1 MRHHI
6 RPERLAQ
13 VIQAYQEALRS
24 HPEEQ
29 DTHGAILSLLEGDA
43 AGEIT
48 ASRLAYACCAIKRRA
63 LLMRPLPPGST
74 ARQRRTW
81 NASSAGSARLV
92 HSTGKTTVR
101 PPDLP
106 AVRRTPTRRHL
117 MPDLRPVVPDARV
130 LELLQERF
138 APSAT
143 DLVPVEGGSVAR
155 TFAFRSGEEAYIIR
169 FNLDRML
176 RSNFPKEAYL
186 WQKLSST
193 SIPMP
198 PVLQVGRLGDLQ
210 YAISRKMPGKT
221 LSQSTPHE
229 LEQLFPQILAT
240 LHALHQVDVRNTD
253 GYGVFDEEGRGMASS
268 WHTFLQ
274 AIAEEELEHDYY
286 GKWHR
291 LFEETFLE
299 RTVFDRVHQQVLRLL
314 PSCPEERFLVHG
326 NPGLGNLLAQDGT
339 LAAVLDWLDARYGD
353 FVYDIAYL
361 DYWLPGLRVRERFGR
376 FYQERGIHVPA
387 YAERILCYQCY
398 VTLDAMRFY
407 AKSGQEQGYTWVCSR
422 ILEQLS

>member
-1 MRHHI
+1 
-6 RPERLAQ
+6 
-13 VIQAYQEALRS
+13 
-24 HPEEQ
+24 
-29 DTHGAILSLLEGDA
+29 
-43 AGEIT
+43 
-48 ASRLAYACCAIKRRA
+48 
-63 LLMRPLPPGST
+63 
-74 ARQRRTW
+74 
-81 NASSAGSARLV
+81 
-92 HSTGKTTVR
+92 
-101 PPDLP
+101 
-106 AVRRTPTRRHL
+106 

-130 LELLQERF
+130 LALLQERF

-155 TFAFRSGEEAYIIR
+155 TFAFRAGEEAYIIR
-169 FNLDRML
+169 FNLDAML

-198 PVLQVGRLGDLQ
+198 PVLQVGRLGDLP

-221 LSQSTPHE
+221 LSHSTPHE
-229 LEQLFPQILAT
+229 LEQLFPQILET
-240 LHALHQVDVRNTD
+240 LHALHQVDVRDTD

-268 WHTFLQ
+268 WHAFLQ
-274 AIAEEELEHDYY
+274 TIAEEELEHDYY

-299 RTVFDRVHQQVLRLL
+299 RTVFDRVYQQVLRLL
-314 PSCPEERFLVHG
+314 PSCRKSAFLVHG
-326 NPGLGNLLAQDGT
+326 NPSLSNLLAQDGT
-339 LAAVLDWLDARYGD
+339 LTAVLDWLDARYGD

-376 FYQERGIHVPA
+376 FYRERGIHVPA

-422 ILEQLS
+422 ILEQFS